1 MTTWAR
7 KNYEVPDARL
17 VQAERE
23 IYRQYGDMVSIDAK
37 AKSLIKFGKS
47 SLLTAGDFATVWTR
61 GNDEVYVDTNSID
74 TVSSSVAT
82 DVEELYLECHTI
94 SGTNSDE
101 KFDFLTQVVAVN
113 GQNKV
118 LLPIPVARVST
129 IYNNNGKLFGGEIN
143 VYEDTPIVAGVPT
156 DLTKVHAHIEEGFQ
170 QSFKAATTFSDE
182 DYYIMTGAFG
192 AVSLKATA
200 VVDFYLEIRPPGS
213 IFRQIA
219 ATSANSS
226 GGAWSLDFDPTI
238 IIPKNSDIRVRV
250 ESDSNNA
257 VAFANFK
264 GYIAKVVT

>member
-1 MTTWAR
+1 MTTWSR

-47 SLLTAGDFATVWTR
+47 APLEIGTFATVWTR
-61 GNDEVYVDTNSID
+61 GGNETYVSTNSID
-74 TVSSSVAT
+74 TISSSVAT
-82 DVEELYLECHTI
+82 DIEDVYLECHTI
-94 SGTNSDE
+94 SGTGNDE
-101 KFDFLTQVVAVN
+101 KFTFITQVVTVN

-129 IYNNNGKLFGGEIN
+129 IYNNNGTLFQGEVNI
-143 VYEDTPIVAGVPT
+143 YEDTPIVAGVPT
-156 DLTKVHAHIEEGFQ
+156 DLTKVHGHIQAGFQ
-170 QSFKAATTFSDE
+170 QGFKAATTFSDG

-192 AVSLKATA
+192 AVSLKAAA
-200 VVDFYLEIRPPGS
+200 VIDFYIEIRPPGS

-219 ATSANSS
+219 ATSANSTGS
-226 GGAWSLDFDPTI
+226 TWNLELDPAI
-238 IIPKNSDIRVRV
+238 IIPKNSDIRIVV
-250 ESDSNNA
+250 ESGSNGA

-264 GYIAKVVT
+264 GYIAEVVG